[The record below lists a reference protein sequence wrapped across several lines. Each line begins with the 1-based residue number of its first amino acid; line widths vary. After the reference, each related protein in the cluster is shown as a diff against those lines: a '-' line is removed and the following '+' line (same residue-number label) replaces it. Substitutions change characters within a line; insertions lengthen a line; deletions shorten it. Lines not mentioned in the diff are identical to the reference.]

1 MSETDEHRTKGNKYN
16 LPQVKQRG
24 ETHNNTPSMEA
35 CSAPCHLTLT
45 LWEVLKINKEKEKH
59 SERQN
64 GGAVNNNHPPPEPEL
79 LLCLFV
85 CVKPF
90 DCRRWWV
97 GCVVAVWA
105 CIPLTLACAS
115 VSLCLHQ
122 SGIQPGPLRAG
133 GEPALWLNGGL
144 RGTRSMA
151 LIEHTSVCLKGS
163 KEEISHCDLASHEL
177 LNCQQGVFKCSLF

>member
-16 LPQVKQRG
+16 LPQVKETG

-45 LWEVLKINKEKEKH
+45 LWEALVKINKEKEKH
-59 SERQN
+59 SERDRMGEQSITTI
-64 GGAVNNNHPPPEPEL
+64 HPL
-79 LLCLFV
+79 SLNFYFL

-97 GCVVAVWA
+97 GCAVAA
-105 CIPLTLACAS
+105 KAYIPLTLACAS

-133 GEPALWLNGGL
+133 VSLPSGWMEACEEPDRWHRLSTHLYVWKEAGRKSHTVMSPHKPELSA
-144 RGTRSMA
+144 RS
-151 LIEHTSVCLKGS
+151 
-163 KEEISHCDLASHEL
+163 
-177 LNCQQGVFKCSLF
+177 F